1 MADFVDA
8 TGESHSGGLLDGR
21 VYCSCNFKTGRYALP
36 EDAVAEFTEHLER
49 VLSILGSGNVGVSG
63 GAP

>member
-8 TGESHSGGLLDGR
+8 AGEPHTGALLHGR
-21 VYCSCNFKTGRYALP
+21 VYCSCDFKTGRYALP

-49 VLSILGSGNVGVSG
+49 VLSILGSRNVGVSG